1 MVRAAG
7 RAQGQAAMTLNGMP
21 VLERVK
27 LSGDRG
33 CCGRIAMAV
42 MTGRSSWAGVT
53 ARTAGSAAPP
63 FLAPTIYFIERA
75 VRENHLP
82 DQNVYIGQALR
93 KR

>member
-1 MVRAAG
+1 
-7 RAQGQAAMTLNGMP
+7 
-21 VLERVK
+21 
-27 LSGDRG
+27 
-33 CCGRIAMAV
+33 MAV

-63 FLAPTIYFIERA
+63 FLAPTIYVIERA

-82 DQNVYIGQALR
+82 GQNVYIGQALR